1 MTSELLESHTYGDI
15 DRDPLACSFEQQ
27 SMYIYINLADA
38 IILLK
43 FFLLIDI
50 FHINECAH

>member
-27 SMYIYINLADA
+27 SMYIYMNLADA